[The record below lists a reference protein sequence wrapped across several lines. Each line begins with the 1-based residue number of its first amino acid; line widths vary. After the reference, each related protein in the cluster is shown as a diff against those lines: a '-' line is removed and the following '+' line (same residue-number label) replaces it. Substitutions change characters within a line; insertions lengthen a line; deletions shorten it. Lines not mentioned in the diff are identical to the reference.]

1 MSDGTRILVAI
12 AGAFSLWA
20 LVFTAVYAGHATGCE
35 TGWGLAPG
43 PAGLAPLRIVLVLIP
58 VAGITLTLAGLW
70 LLRRGAGLAPRL
82 ASTARLL
89 TAAAAVATVYNFAFV
104 AILPLCGG

>member
-1 MSDGTRILVAI
+1 MSAGARILAGI

-43 PAGLAPLRIVLVLIP
+43 PAGISPLRIVLVLIP
-58 VAGITLTLAGLW
+58 VIGLGLTLAGLW

-82 ASTARLL
+82 ATTARLL
-89 TAAAAVATVYNFAFV
+89 TGAAAVATLYNFAFV
-104 AILPLCGG
+104 ALLPLCS

>member
-1 MSDGTRILVAI
+1 MSGGTRILIAI

-43 PAGLAPLRIVLVLIP
+43 PVGIQPLRIMLVLIP
-58 VAGITLTLAGLW
+58 LAGLGLTLAGLW

-82 ASTARLL
+82 ATTAQLL
-89 TAAAAVATVYNFAFV
+89 TGAAAVATLYNFTFV
-104 AILPLCGG
+104 AILPLCA